1 MSAFSREFFSFV
13 EVARE
18 RSIRRAA
25 EKLNVSASALS
36 RQMQLLERDFGS
48 KLFARVPQGVQL
60 TEQGSTL
67 LQQAERWLDDESGLR
82 AAMRAAPAVTAPLRL
97 GVMECL
103 VPFLRAGHDPNDVPP
118 LKVTVGGT
126 ASLVDLLRANQ
137 LDAVMAFNVP
147 RLPEL
152 RVHAER
158 EFDLGLVYSPEMAP
172 TDVPPFRFEQCLEHP
187 LCLPDAALSVWPR
200 LNAEV
205 YRARADPRIVLRSN
219 SIALI
224 LNFVAAGRG
233 VSFLNWLDVALGVE
247 RGELRFAH
255 LLNRR
260 LFDRLHLVTAT
271 NAPPRPETLRLLT
284 SLYRAMPSP
293 PERPFRGRE
302 KRTERQLKAREQP

>member
-18 RSIRRAA
+18 GSIRRAA

-36 RQMQLLERDFGS
+36 RQMQLLEQDFGTR
-48 KLFARVPQGVQL
+48 LFARIPQGVQL
-60 TEQGSTL
+60 TEQGRTL
-67 LQQAERWLDDESGLR
+67 LRQAEKWLDDEGGLR
-82 AAMRAAPAVTAPLRL
+82 AAMRAAPADIGTPLRL

-103 VPFLRAGHDPNDVPP
+103 VPFLRAGLPPDDGPP

-126 ASLVDLLRANQ
+126 ASLVDGLRANQ
-137 LDAVMAFNVP
+137 LDAAIAFNVP

-158 EFDLGLVYSPEMAP
+158 DDDLGLVYAPGMAP
-172 TDVPPFRFEQCLEHP
+172 AGVPPFRLEQCLDHP
-187 LCLPDAALSVWPR
+187 LCLPDMGLSVWPR
-200 LNAEV
+200 LNAEI

-224 LNFVAAGRG
+224 LDFVAAGRG

-247 RGELRFAH
+247 RGELHFAH
-255 LLNRR
+255 LANRR
-260 LFDRLHLVTAT
+260 LSDRLSLVTAT
-271 NAPPRPETLRLLT
+271 NAPPRPETLRLLAN
-284 SLYRAMPSP
+284 LYRAMP
-293 PERPFRGRE
+293 PEKDP
-302 KRTERQLKAREQP
+302 RQD

>member
-36 RQMQLLERDFGS
+36 RQMHLLEQDFGVR
-48 KLFARVPQGVQL
+48 LFARIPQGVQL
-60 TEQGSTL
+60 TEQGRTL
-67 LQQAERWLDDESGLR
+67 LQQAETWLDDESGLR
-82 AAMRAAPAVTAPLRL
+82 AAMRAAPAVAPLRL

-103 VPFLRAGHDPNDVPP
+103 VPFLRAGLGPDASPP

-158 EFDLGLVYSPEMAP
+158 DDDLGLV
-172 TDVPPFRFEQCLEHP
+172 
-187 LCLPDAALSVWPR
+187 LS
-200 LNAEV
+200 
-205 YRARADPRIVLRSN
+205 
-219 SIALI
+219 LI
-224 LNFVAAGRG
+224 
-233 VSFLNWLDVALGVE
+233 
-247 RGELRFAH
+247 H
-255 LLNRR
+255 I
-260 LFDRLHLVTAT
+260 
-271 NAPPRPETLRLLT
+271 
-284 SLYRAMPSP
+284 
-293 PERPFRGRE
+293 
-302 KRTERQLKAREQP
+302 

>member
-36 RQMQLLERDFGS
+36 RQMQLLERDFGA

-60 TEQGSTL
+60 TEQGRTL
-67 LQQAERWLDDESGLR
+67 LQQAEKWLDDESGLR
-82 AAMRAAPAVTAPLRL
+82 AAMRAAPAVAPLRL

-103 VPFLRAGHDPNDVPP
+103 VPFLRAGLGPGAGPP

-158 EFDLGLVYSPEMAP
+158 GDDLGLVYTPNMAP
-172 TDVPPFRFEQCLEHP
+172 TGVPPFRLEQCLDHP
-187 LCLPDAALSVWPR
+187 LCLPDAGLSVWPR
-200 LNAEV
+200 LNAEI
-205 YRARADPRIVLRSN
+205 YRVHADPQIVLRSN

-224 LNFVAAGRG
+224 LDFVAAGRG
-233 VSFLNWLDVALGVE
+233 VSFLNWLDVALAVE

-255 LLNRR
+255 LDNRR
-260 LFDRLHLVTAT
+260 LSDQLYLVTAT
-271 NAPPRPETLRLLT
+271 NAPPRSDVSGCL
-284 SLYRAMPSP
+284 
-293 PERPFRGRE
+293 
-302 KRTERQLKAREQP
+302 

>member
-18 RSIRRAA
+18 GSIRRAA

-36 RQMQLLERDFGS
+36 RQMQLLEQDFGTR
-48 KLFARVPQGVQL
+48 LFARIPQGVQL
-60 TEQGSTL
+60 TEQGRTL
-67 LQQAERWLDDESGLR
+67 LRQAEKWLDDEGGLR
-82 AAMRAAPAVTAPLRL
+82 AAMRASPADIGTPLRL

-103 VPFLRAGHDPNDVPP
+103 VPFLRAGLPPDDGPP

-126 ASLVDLLRANQ
+126 ASLVDGLRVKQ
-137 LDAVMAFNVP
+137 LDAAIAFNVP

-158 EFDLGLVYSPEMAP
+158 DDDLGLVYAPGMAP
-172 TDVPPFRFEQCLEHP
+172 AGVPPYRLEQCLDHP
-187 LCLPDAALSVWPR
+187 LCLPDMGLSVWPR
-200 LNAEV
+200 LNAEI

-224 LNFVAAGRG
+224 LDFVAAGRG

-247 RGELRFAH
+247 RGELHFAH
-255 LLNRR
+255 LASRR
-260 LFDRLHLVTAT
+260 LSDRLSLVTAT
-271 NAPPRPETLRLLT
+271 NAPPRPETLRLLAN
-284 SLYRAMPSP
+284 LYRAMP
-293 PERPFRGRE
+293 PEKDP
-302 KRTERQLKAREQP
+302 RQD